1 MTSEVRRY
9 LAVLAALLVLTMLT
23 IAASSL
29 TLPSAVTIALGLAIA
44 VAKGALVAL
53 FFMHLSSERALVYV
67 ALSFTAVFAVALF
80 ALTLWTE
87 ADHVAGTEF
96 THPFR

>member
-1 MTSEVRRY
+1 VTSEIRRS
-9 LAVLAALLVLTMLT
+9 LVVLAALLVLTMLT
-23 IAASSL
+23 LASSSL
-29 TLPSAVTIALGLAIA
+29 SLPSSVTIVLGLAIA
-44 VAKGALVAL
+44 AAKGALVAL

-67 ALSFTAVFAVALF
+67 ALSFTAVFALALF
-80 ALTLWTE
+80 ALTLWSE